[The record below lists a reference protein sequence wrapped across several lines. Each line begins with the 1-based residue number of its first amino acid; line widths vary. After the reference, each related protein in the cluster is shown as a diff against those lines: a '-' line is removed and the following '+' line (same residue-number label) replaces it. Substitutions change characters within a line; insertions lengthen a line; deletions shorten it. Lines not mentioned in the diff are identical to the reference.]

1 MLLSLLGIG
10 KDGRNGSEYCP
21 ILDNNEFENKFHILE
36 EEDFQRM
43 VESEKE
49 RAKRSGRRFILMT
62 MNVEDIFRKPGC
74 LDRTAELISWLKKN
88 TRSIDI
94 IGWKKEGR
102 SLGVI
107 FIEINSF
114 DQEATMAGLRSKM
127 QNGLLALFGNGD
139 SNGSRID
146 LKLFPE
152 YTAKNGYNGSKNI
165 RLISELDRV
174 SVEKDSAIRIGA
186 AENGG
191 AADSAKDDFLYGFA
205 KQKLLLFCG
214 DMLIVSLI
222 MAASAWTRFGN
233 FFQGATGA
241 YTGAFLSS
249 LLLYFCVFYVF
260 DLYNIGRAFRF
271 RETFPRT
278 LVAVLMGGGLEA
290 AVFLMVPHWQ
300 FSNSAFLA
308 QMVGAVA
315 LLSGWRILYAKL
327 FQKKMPKIGALVLGS
342 GKKGKFICKLLN
354 SPLSPYQIK
363 GVLDDGTPGENSTD
377 ETAAVLGT
385 VDQLDAVSEKVWI
398 KAAILATS
406 RNASPELVRN
416 VLNARLQGLDVVEM
430 ATVYERLTGRVP
442 VEHIEDQWLLFADG
456 FHSISKEYIQ
466 RIKRLGDIV
475 VAGGVL
481 LLSLPLMAFTALL
494 IKLDTP
500 GDVFYR
506 QNRVGKGGKNFR
518 IVKFR
523 SMVQNAE
530 REGAKWAQ
538 KDDSRV
544 TLVGYWMRKFR
555 IDELPQLWNVF
566 KGEMTLVG
574 PRPERPEFVQNLEKV
589 IPYYGVRHAVPP
601 GVTGWAQVNYPYGA
615 SVQDALN
622 KLEYDLYYIK
632 NMSLLLDF
640 KIALKTIGVII
651 LGDGAR

>member
-1 MLLSLLGIG
+1 MLLSLLGIN
-10 KDGRNGSEYCP
+10 KDRRNGSEQCL
-21 ILDNNEFENKFHILE
+21 ISDKHDLNKRFHVLSE
-36 EEDFQRM
+36 GDFRRM

-62 MNVEDIFRKPGC
+62 MNVEDIFQNPGC
-74 LDRTAELISWLKKN
+74 IERTADLISRLKKN
-88 TRSIDI
+88 TRNIDI

-107 FIEINSF
+107 FTEINSF
-114 DQEATMAGLRSKM
+114 DPDATMARLRNKM
-127 QNGLLALFGNGD
+127 QNGLLALFGDENFD
-139 SNGSRID
+139 DSRID

-152 YTAKNGYNGSKNI
+152 DTAKNVYNGSKNI
-165 RLISELDRV
+165 RLVSEPDLV
-174 SVEKDSAIRIGA
+174 SVEKESAISGNATEDEGR
-186 AENGG
+186 
-191 AADSAKDDFLYGFA
+191 ADGAKDDFLYGFA

-214 DMLIVSLI
+214 DMLLVSLV
-222 MAASAWTRFGN
+222 MVAGAWTRFGS
-233 FFQGATGA
+233 FQSGTGV
-241 YTGAFLSS
+241 YTGALLLS
-249 LLLYFCVFYVF
+249 LLLYCSVFYVF
-260 DLYNIGRAFRF
+260 DLYNIGRAFKF

-290 AVFLMVPHWQ
+290 GAFLMVPQWQ
-300 FSNSAFLA
+300 FASSAFLA
-308 QMVGAVA
+308 QMVVAVA
-315 LLSGWRILYAKL
+315 LISGWRILYAKL
-327 FQKKMPKIGALVLGS
+327 FQKKLPKISALVLGS
-342 GKKGKFICKLLN
+342 GKKGKFIAKLLN

-363 GVLDDGTPGENSTD
+363 GVLEDGTPGESGAD
-377 ETAAVLGT
+377 DTAAVLGT
-385 VDQLDAVSEKVWI
+385 VDQLDSVSEKVWI

-406 RNASPELVRN
+406 RNASPELVRK

-456 FHSISKEYIQ
+456 FYLISKEYIQ

-475 VAGGVL
+475 AAGGAL
-481 LLSLPLMAFTALL
+481 LLSLPLVALTALL

-506 QNRVGKGGKNFR
+506 QTRVGKGGKTFR

-523 SMVQNAE
+523 SMVQDAE
-530 REGAKWAQ
+530 SQGAKWAQ
-538 KDDSRV
+538 KGDSRV
-544 TLVGYWMRKFR
+544 TRVGHWIRKFR

-574 PRPERPEFVQNLEKV
+574 PRPERPEFVKDLEKV

-640 KIALKTIGVII
+640 KIALKTVGVIL